1 MQPTLSILKNDPKVI
16 NSWAMFD
23 WANSSYSLV
32 ISSAIFP
39 AYFASVTDA
48 TIQVGQSNMPN
59 SAYFS
64 FTISIAYIFV
74 ALGLPILS
82 GIADYSGKRLYF
94 LRLFTMIGSLAC
106 VSLFFFKD
114 MKTLWLGTAG
124 FMIASIGFTS
134 SLVFYNSFLP
144 VIATEDKYDKT
155 SARGFAFGYIGSVIL
170 LIVNLLVIKKKEW
183 FGIHDEGFAVRLAF
197 VMVGLWWFFF
207 AQIPF
212 KSLPADTTTAFG
224 TGIWR
229 KGYHELMIVW
239 EKLKHQPHL
248 RQFLIAFFFYS
259 AGVQT
264 ILYMAATFASDELKF
279 RGSELIIIILILQLV
294 GLVGANFFAY
304 VSRLQGNKFSLLAM
318 LVMWIL
324 VCVGAYFTYS
334 KSQFYFIAS
343 GVGLVMGGIQALS
356 RSTYGKLLDE
366 NEVDVTSYFS
376 FYDVLE
382 KLAIVIGTFS
392 FGYINLMSGGMRNS
406 VLILIVYFAIGII
419 ILSSVNMD
427 RAQRDSK

>member
-1 MQPTLSILKNDPKVI
+1 MIQ
-16 NSWAMFD
+16 SWAMFD

-48 TIQVGQSNMPN
+48 TIQVGQSSIPN

-82 GIADYSGKRLYF
+82 GIADYSGKRLFF
-94 LRLFTMIGSLAC
+94 LRLFTVVGSIAC
-106 VSLFFFKD
+106 VSLFFFRN
-114 MKTLWLGTAG
+114 MQTLWLGTAG

-134 SLVFYNSFLP
+134 SLVFYNSYLP

-155 SARGFAFGYIGSVIL
+155 SARGFAYGYVGSVIL
-170 LIVNLLVIKKKEW
+170 LIVNLLIIQKKEW
-183 FGIHDEGFAVRLAF
+183 YGIQDEGFAVRLAF
-197 VMVGLWWFFF
+197 IMVGLWWFLF

-212 KSLPADTTTAFG
+212 RRLPSDSTAKFG
-224 TGIWR
+224 KGIWK

-239 EKLKHQPHL
+239 EKLKHQNHL
-248 RQFLIAFFFYS
+248 RRFLIAFFFYS

-264 ILYMAATFASDELKF
+264 VLYMAATFASDELKF
-279 RGSELIIIILILQLV
+279 GGSELIVIILILQLV
-294 GLVGANFFAY
+294 GLVGANFFAL
-304 VSRLQGNKFSLLAM
+304 VSRMKGNKFSLLTM
-318 LVMWIL
+318 LLLWII
-324 VCVGAYFTYS
+324 VCICAYFTYT
-334 KSQFYFIAS
+334 KSQFYIIAA

-356 RSTYGKLLDE
+356 RSTYGKLLDS
-366 NEVDVTSYFS
+366 NEVDITSYFS

-392 FGYINLMSGGMRNS
+392 FGYINLISGGMRNS
-406 VLILIVYFAIGII
+406 VLILIVYFAIGIA

-427 RAQRDSK
+427 KTQRDRK

>member
-1 MQPTLSILKNDPKVI
+1 
-16 NSWAMFD
+16 MFD

-48 TIQVGQSNMPN
+48 TIQVGQSSIPN

-82 GIADYSGKRLYF
+82 GIADYSGKRLFF
-94 LRLFTMIGSLAC
+94 LRLFTVIGSIAC
-106 VSLFFFKD
+106 VSLFFFRN
-114 MKTLWLGTAG
+114 MQTLWLGTAG

-134 SLVFYNSFLP
+134 SLVFYNSYLP

-155 SARGFAFGYIGSVIL
+155 SARGFAYGYVGSVIL
-170 LIVNLLVIKKKEW
+170 LIVNLLIIQKKEW
-183 FGIHDEGFAVRLAF
+183 FGIQDEGFAVRLAF
-197 VMVGLWWFFF
+197 IMVGLWWFLF

-212 KSLPADTTTAFG
+212 RRLPSDSTAKFG
-224 TGIWR
+224 KGIWK

-239 EKLKHQPHL
+239 EKLKHQNHL
-248 RQFLIAFFFYS
+248 RRFLIAFFFYS

-264 ILYMAATFASDELKF
+264 VLYMAATFASDELKF
-279 RGSELIIIILILQLV
+279 GGSELIVIILILQLV
-294 GLVGANFFAY
+294 GLVGANFFAL
-304 VSRLQGNKFSLLAM
+304 VSRMKGNKFSLLTM
-318 LVMWIL
+318 LLLWII
-324 VCVGAYFTYS
+324 VCICAYFTYT
-334 KSQFYFIAS
+334 KSQFYIIAA

-356 RSTYGKLLDE
+356 RSTYGKLLDS
-366 NEVDVTSYFS
+366 NEVDITSYFS

-392 FGYINLMSGGMRNS
+392 FGYINLISGGMRNS
-406 VLILIVYFAIGII
+406 VLILIVYFAIGIA

-427 RAQRDSK
+427 KTQRDRK

>member
-1 MQPTLSILKNDPKVI
+1 MIQ
-16 NSWAMFD
+16 SWAMFD

-48 TIQVGQSNMPN
+48 TIQVGQSSIPN

-82 GIADYSGKRLYF
+82 GIADYSGKRLFF
-94 LRLFTMIGSLAC
+94 LRLFTVIGSIAC
-106 VSLFFFKD
+106 VSLFFFRN
-114 MKTLWLGTAG
+114 MQTLWLGTAG

-134 SLVFYNSFLP
+134 SLVFYNSYLP

-155 SARGFAFGYIGSVIL
+155 SARGFAYGYVGSVIL
-170 LIVNLLVIKKKEW
+170 LIVNLLIIQKKEW
-183 FGIHDEGFAVRLAF
+183 FGIQDEGFAVRLAF
-197 VMVGLWWFFF
+197 IMVGLWWFLF

-212 KSLPADTTTAFG
+212 RRLPSDSTAKFG
-224 TGIWR
+224 KGIWK

-239 EKLKHQPHL
+239 EKLKHQNHL
-248 RQFLIAFFFYS
+248 RRFLIAFFFYS

-264 ILYMAATFASDELKF
+264 VLYMAATFASDELKF
-279 RGSELIIIILILQLV
+279 GGSELIVIILILQLV
-294 GLVGANFFAY
+294 GLVGANFFAL
-304 VSRLQGNKFSLLAM
+304 VSRMKGNKFSLLTM
-318 LVMWIL
+318 LLLWII
-324 VCVGAYFTYS
+324 VCICAYFTYT
-334 KSQFYFIAS
+334 KSQFYIIAA

-356 RSTYGKLLDE
+356 RSTYGKLLDS
-366 NEVDVTSYFS
+366 NEVDITSYFS

-392 FGYINLMSGGMRNS
+392 FGYINLISGGMRNS
-406 VLILIVYFAIGII
+406 VLILIVYFAIGIA

-427 RAQRDSK
+427 KTQRDRK

>member
-1 MQPTLSILKNDPKVI
+1 MQPLTIVKNDPKVI
-16 NSWAMFD
+16 QSWAMFD

-48 TIQVGQSNMPN
+48 TIQVGQSSIPN

-82 GIADYSGKRLYF
+82 GIADYSGKRLFF
-94 LRLFTMIGSLAC
+94 LRLFTVIGSIAC
-106 VSLFFFKD
+106 VSLFFFRN
-114 MKTLWLGTAG
+114 MQTLWLGTAG

-134 SLVFYNSFLP
+134 SLVFYNSYLP

-155 SARGFAFGYIGSVIL
+155 SARGFAYGYVGSVIL
-170 LIVNLLVIKKKEW
+170 LIVNLLIIQKKEW
-183 FGIHDEGFAVRLAF
+183 FGIQDEGFAVRLAF
-197 VMVGLWWFFF
+197 IMVGLWWFLF

-212 KSLPADTTTAFG
+212 RRLPSDSTAKFG
-224 TGIWR
+224 KGIWK

-239 EKLKHQPHL
+239 EKLKHQNHL
-248 RQFLIAFFFYS
+248 RRFLIAFFFYS

-264 ILYMAATFASDELKF
+264 VLYMAATFASDELKF
-279 RGSELIIIILILQLV
+279 GGSELIVIILILQLV
-294 GLVGANFFAY
+294 GLVGANFFAL
-304 VSRLQGNKFSLLAM
+304 VSRMKGNKFSLLTM
-318 LVMWIL
+318 LLLWII
-324 VCVGAYFTYS
+324 VCICAYFTYT
-334 KSQFYFIAS
+334 KSQFYIIAA

-356 RSTYGKLLDE
+356 RSTYGKLLDS
-366 NEVDVTSYFS
+366 NEVDITSYFS

-392 FGYINLMSGGMRNS
+392 FGYINLISGGMRNS
-406 VLILIVYFAIGII
+406 VLILIVYFAIGIA

-427 RAQRDSK
+427 KTQRDRK